1 MDEIGI
7 NWDETTKD
15 EFGYMQFSCRNYNT
29 L

>member
-1 MDEIGI
+1 MDETGI

-15 EFGYMQFSCRNYNT
+15 EFGYMHFSGRDYNT